1 LARYA
6 ERCARSRTLSLK
18 EGMVKRLAENATMDI
33 DVGTIEELEEAFRSR
48 LDGAFED
55 RLTVE
60 G

>member
-1 LARYA
+1 
-6 ERCARSRTLSLK
+6 
-18 EGMVKRLAENATMDI
+18 MVKRLAENATMDI